1 MPGLDGSIP
10 VVTCGTG
17 NFRLNWNSGKNF
29 PIFRGES
36 RLSGVKLVEDLKFEL
51 SILATVQGFY
61 QKLMQDSLGGD
72 VPIPSGLDE
81 VSLRQSDDGLP
92 DTLSRMY
99 RWLHVLD
106 MAITPAMLRQ
116 ALTPD
121 TDSEVAEA
129 LLRYF
134 VRRREASDINRDK
147 TDLIATFLYRHP
159 RVAGQWEQH
168 GYGLDGALPLSP
180 FEIALIE
187 ILADTD
193 IPQLPE
199 EHVQLLRNF
208 DPLREEIKRYRDF
221 NALMDSGI
229 VSRVREIKRWLD
241 SSFYHPGVLATVAA
255 HNAAFGERF
264 DQLFG
269 KALGEIKQ
277 FAQALDE
284 MGGTILSTVDGV
296 EVTVEHVAAI
306 EPDEMLKADYGN
318 ALEKFRRVSR
328 LKKELDRRPPI
339 RKSLLAPAAGK
350 AAPASARSGAAAK
363 PARAS
368 AAKSAAPP
376 PASPAFHPPPIT
388 AQQIS
393 AEEGKLLRV
402 EESIRVFVRVADP
415 KYRQIVPMRFFN
427 LLLSAAEVDA
437 YNATFLEEKSL
448 RAEVARILIRLVSCV
463 ARINTELEE
472 LKRSQSMSSLWKLH
486 ADALV
491 ILLDM
496 ARATAENAANTAKS
510 AEQPAAPSARAIRET
525 VMKLRERSD
534 LAVKALAHPGR

>member
-1 MPGLDGSIP
+1 LA
-10 VVTCGTG
+10 
-17 NFRLNWNSGKNF
+17 
-29 PIFRGES
+29 
-36 RLSGVKLVEDLKFEL
+36 EDLKFEL
-51 SILATVQGFY
+51 AILATVQGFY
-61 QKLMQDSLGGD
+61 QKVLRDLLGGE
-72 VPIPSGLDE
+72 VPLPGGLDE
-81 VSLRQSDDGLP
+81 LALRHIDRDLP
-92 DTLSRMY
+92 ETLTRMY

-134 VRRREASDINRDK
+134 VRRREPSEINRDK
-147 TDLIATFLYRHP
+147 TDLISTFLYRHP
-159 RVAGQWEQH
+159 RVHGQWQQQ
-168 GYGLDGALPLSP
+168 GYGLDGSLPLSP

-193 IPQLPE
+193 VPTLPE

-208 DPLREEIKRYRDF
+208 DPLREEIARYRDF
-221 NALMDSGI
+221 NSLIDSGI
-229 VSRVREIKRWLD
+229 VSRVRDLKRWLD

-255 HNAAFGERF
+255 HNAAFGARF
-264 DQLFG
+264 DELFA

-284 MGGTILSTVDGV
+284 MGGSILSTVDGV

-306 EPDEMLKADYGN
+306 EQKEMLQADYGS

-339 RKSLLAPAAGK
+339 RKSLLAPSAGRGI
-350 AAPASARSGAAAK
+350 APSSGAAA
-363 PARAS
+363 
-368 AAKSAAPP
+368 AAKTARIAAAKVPVQ
-376 PASPAFHPPPIT
+376 AQAFQAPVVT

-393 AEEGKLLRV
+393 VEEGKLRRV

-427 LLLSAAEVDA
+427 LTLTAAEAEA
-437 YNATFLEEKSL
+437 YNAAFLEEKSL
-448 RAEVARILIRLVSCV
+448 RADVARSLIRLVSCV

-472 LKRSQSMSSLWKLH
+472 LKRSQSMSSVWKLH

-491 ILLDM
+491 ILLEISST
-496 ARATAENAANTAKS
+496 TAEDAEAVAKS
-510 AEQPAAPSARAIRET
+510 NADSTTAASAKAIQET
-525 VMKLRERSD
+525 VQKLRSRSD
-534 LAVKALAHPGR
+534 AAVKALAHPGT